1 MGSLVVHKLKIKAGI
16 NKCWYKKISPAS
28 SSEVS
33 VELLQTLLDKI
44 IAQTERISTA
54 EGSTPT
60 KIPYLSINRRS
71 HPLPMTPGLLTPAF
85 CLILQGRK
93 KLHLGQDIIYYHGGD
108 YLASVIDI
116 PASGQV
122 VEATEKS
129 PYIGL
134 RIDFTTEEI
143 ASVVM
148 EAKINVKPKDKKLN
162 AGAFVGKSDVE
173 LLDSL
178 ARLLKLVD
186 KAKEEHFLAALI
198 KRELIYHLLS
208 GDYGHLFFQQVLFD
222 QQTVGV
228 GKAIAWIKDNYSR
241 SFTVEELA
249 KVNNMSV
256 SGLHHKFKAVTT
268 MGPLQYQKQLRL
280 QEARRLMLSGSMDV
294 TTAALSV
301 GYESAS
307 QFSREYQRLF
317 GLPPLKDIKSIQKN
331 STVVAFESS

>member
-1 MGSLVVHKLKIKAGI
+1 MPVQ
-16 NKCWYKKISPAS
+16 KISPANLN
-28 SSEVS
+28 EAGAV
-33 VELLQTLLDKI
+33 LQRTLLDKI
-44 IAQTERISTA
+44 IAQTERITTS
-54 EGSTPT
+54 EGITPT
-60 KIPYLSINRRS
+60 PIPYLSITRRS
-71 HPLPMTPGLLTPAF
+71 HPLPMTPGVLTPAF

-93 KLHLGQDIIYYHGGD
+93 KLHLGQDIIYYQGGD
-108 YLASVIDI
+108 YLVSVIDI
-116 PASGQV
+116 PASGQIV
-122 VEATEKS
+122 DATEKS

-148 EAKINVKPKDKKLN
+148 EAEIHVKLKDKKLN
-162 AGAFVGKSDVE
+162 AGAFVGKTDAK

-178 ARLLKLVD
+178 VRLLKLVD
-186 KAKEEHFLAALI
+186 KPQDAHFLSTLI
-198 KRELIYHLLS
+198 KREMIYYLLS

-222 QQTVGV
+222 QQSVGV
-228 GKAIAWIKDNYSR
+228 GKAIAWIKANYAR

-249 KVNNMSV
+249 KANNMSV

-280 QEARRLMLSGSMDV
+280 QEARRLMLSGSTDV

-301 GYESAS
+301 GYESSS

-317 GLPPLKDIKSIQKN
+317 GLPPLKDIKSIQK
-331 STVVAFESS
+331 SSAAVAFESN